1 MRRRIIGIDKD
12 ATYMTN
18 PAAVA
23 AASKVFLADDTLE
36 EIIDSG
42 DAVWCDLRQYLFSLD
57 DQTHCR
63 ECSPDNHAA
72 TSNGVEVNREAPC
85 PARREFR
92 CKRGSA

>member
-42 DAVWCDLRQYLFSLD
+42 DAVW
-57 DQTHCR
+57 
-63 ECSPDNHAA
+63 
-72 TSNGVEVNREAPC
+72 
-85 PARREFR
+85 
-92 CKRGSA
+92 